1 MDTQSTC
8 NRGDHQISH
17 LDRTLL
23 IVRIYSHILD
33 STLDTLM
40 FASWVLSQLIMLYQ
54 QGSVCVGSWSSWSN
68 ILWWYIELSFDTRF
82 RLDSVSVI
90 LSVAIDG

>member
-33 STLDTLM
+33 STLDALM

-54 QGSVCVGSWSSWSN
+54 QV
-68 ILWWYIELSFDTRF
+68 
-82 RLDSVSVI
+82 VSVWEAGVLGLMYCGGI
-90 LSVAIDG
+90 YMAKF